1 MATRVPTTVSKSDT
15 HSDAEACAWVIRQ
28 VYDRSRIRL
37 HDGKEP
43 LIRARLGKRLRALG
57 MGSLGEYT
65 RHLEVSRDEAE
76 FTRLLD
82 ALTTNYTH
90 FLREEDHFR
99 FLVETAIPTLTSGGG
114 RTFRVWSAAS
124 ATGEEPWSLAVY
136 LSEFFP
142 PPVWDWRIFATD
154 ISTRALETARKGI
167 YPADKLDPMP
177 KEWLRRNFQR
187 GTDSWEN
194 HYRIKPALQSRVTF
208 QHLNLLGNYGFG
220 DRFEVI
226 FCRNVM
232 IYFDRETQEQLVN
245 RFANH
250 LVPGG
255 YLIIGHSESLNG
267 LKTPF
272 QCQKPSIY
280 RLR

>member
-1 MATRVPTTVSKSDT
+1 MAIRSLKSKSDI
-15 HSDAEACAWVIRQ
+15 HSDSEACAWVVQQ
-28 VYDRSRIRL
+28 VYERSRIRL

-57 MGSLGEYT
+57 MGCLGEYT
-65 RHLEVSRDEAE
+65 KHLENSGDEAE
-76 FTRLLD
+76 FTRLVD

-99 FLVETAIPTLTSGGG
+99 FLVETAIPSVTTGTQRS
-114 RTFRVWSAAS
+114 FRVWSAAC

-136 LSEFFP
+136 LSEYFP
-142 PPVWDWRIFATD
+142 LLSWDWRIFATD
-154 ISTRALETARKGI
+154 ISTRALDVARRAI
-167 YPADKLDPMP
+167 YPADKLEPMP
-177 KEWLRRNFQR
+177 MEWLRRNFQK
-187 GTDSWEN
+187 GTGEWEN
-194 HYRIKPALQSRVTF
+194 HFRVKAALQSRVAF
-208 QHLNLLGNYGFG
+208 QHLNLLGNYDFS

-232 IYFDRETQEQLVN
+232 IYFDRDTQEQLVN
-245 RFANH
+245 RFARH

-255 YLIIGHSESLNG
+255 HLIIGHSESLNG
-267 LKTPF
+267 LKVPF
-272 QCQKPSIY
+272 QCQKPSVY